1 VHGSNTN
8 VDEMALLCGG
18 HHVQVEQGHYTL
30 VILDGIP
37 HVIPP
42 AWIDP
47 QQRPVHNT
55 YWQDK
60 QRARDLGRQLALE
73 LNTAHNAAAERAPC
87 DHRDTGTTK
96 RRPERPPERPPD
108 TS

>member
-30 VILDGIP
+30 VMLDGIP
-37 HVIPP
+37 HVTPP

-47 QQRPVHNT
+47 QQRPVRNT
-55 YWQDK
+55 YWHDK
-60 QRARDLGRQLALE
+60 QRARDLGRQLALD
-73 LNTAHNAAAERAPC
+73 LDATR
-87 DHRDTGTTK
+87 RTGPPTPRCP
-96 RRPERPPERPPD
+96 RRTRSQRPRERPPD